1 VKSRDLEYFL
11 TVLYIKSCLLS
22 ETINLFNYNL
32 TLLGVIA
39 ATWVKFASEIVL
51 LRGILVN
58 PK

>member
-39 ATWVKFASEIVL
+39 ATWVNICPFRAADIAM
-51 LRGILVN
+51 
-58 PK
+58 